1 MEEAREEGAR
11 AGVAMEVEGS
21 GEVAWVV
28 GLEAAARAGARAGVR
43 GVEARAAGARAGAVR
58 VAAGWVE

>member
-1 MEEAREEGAR
+1 
-11 AGVAMEVEGS
+11 MEVEGS